1 MRLVGA
7 DRGRRRGGHRPGCV
21 RRRRRS
27 PARGR
32 AGTAPPS
39 SPAVAAADR
48 RPRLE
53 QALASLYLPRVG
65 ETFRPGVQLFAAPVA
80 SCEASDPLRPSTPSR
95 PWRWAACTAS
105 DGHGQ
110 RHHPRAA
117 PPRVRRRVQS
127 GRPQRGHPSGAGSAF
142 PGRRPHYRVPGAR
155 RDAAVAAAFTISG
168 VIGAAPTNSH
178 GTRCFLVP
186 PGHNGR
192 AAPDAVAARPSLP
205 CPPIADGRIFASAAA
220 ARKSDRRVRSAPSA
234 GKRNRGRVDTTSG
247 QPPLATSH
255 PCRRHRNSPPS
266 RQRRPGAG
274 HRRGCR
280 TTSVRVQA
288 DDRVGGG
295 AARLAL
301 PSADP
306 ASVLVALSNFVL
318 HDVTGNLVARLV
330 LLAATTG

>member
-178 GTRCFLVP
+178 GTRCLLVP

-192 AAPDAVAARPSLP
+192 AAPDGVALR
-205 CPPIADGRIFASAAA
+205 CCRQE
-220 ARKSDRRVRSAPSA
+220 VRSARPLSPFCRQTQSRPRRHNV
-234 GKRNRGRVDTTSG
+234 GPTSTRDEPPVPTTS
-247 QPPLATSH
+247 QLP
-255 PCRRHRNSPPS
+255 
-266 RQRRPGAG
+266 
-274 HRRGCR
+274 
-280 TTSVRVQA
+280 
-288 DDRVGGG
+288 
-295 AARLAL
+295 AL
-301 PSADP
+301 P
-306 ASVLVALSNFVL
+306 
-318 HDVTGNLVARLV
+318 
-330 LLAATTG
+330 ATAPRCGPSTRMSYGFRACSGR